1 MLISLKELALERVVK
16 VSISLG
22 FIFARSYFSQAGQ
35 EFCRKKMNVI
45 TGTQN
50 CMRSKKNK

>member
-1 MLISLKELALERVVK
+1 LH
-16 VSISLG
+16 G
-22 FIFARSYFSQAGQ
+22 FNFSQAGQ